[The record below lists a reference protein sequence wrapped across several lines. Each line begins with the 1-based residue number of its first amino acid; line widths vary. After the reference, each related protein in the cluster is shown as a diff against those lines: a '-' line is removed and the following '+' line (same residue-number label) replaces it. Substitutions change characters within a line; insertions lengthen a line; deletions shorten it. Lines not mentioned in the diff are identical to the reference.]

1 MILLLRILQVLG
13 ISLLMAPVIYTL
25 GLITLT
31 THFEITTVLK
41 DLIYVL
47 LQAGISAAFGLALG
61 LMSALSLV
69 TRSQSAKWHLYLGVI
84 PQFLPSLLMI
94 FAYVKALS
102 FFNIFPQSYAHVIIV
117 HILINVGLS
126 SFLLFVPLQRALHRK
141 LHLFAGLNLSKIKYL
156 QLLCGGELRT
166 SLLYVWVLIFSYC
179 LTSFSIPL
187 ILSGD
192 GLATSTEY
200 LIYKKGFLEGNWS
213 AAAFWGIVQVLFV
226 AFLFKS
232 SEAHSYGKD
241 KAFLGIYKV
250 RWPFHYLGSVASVML
265 LLTLV
270 MWPVAQMDVAFEHL
284 RVDAYDITINTL
296 LLAGWSLLF
305 YGLYFW
311 SQVVLIWCKMPW
323 YFYQKFWS
331 LSPILM
337 GVYLLSVSSKFSLGS
352 AGRMILTALV
362 LASFIFPFTFKFWV
376 WPKFN
381 ELQKMKIKFDVL
393 GVSQKRAI
401 NLVLIDFFKKEFML
415 SLSYVFLFVIGD
427 FAISSILLSDTVT
440 LGLSIK
446 NYIFKYQLAEA
457 QVLSVVLAVVAF
469 LSLAIFG
476 GKRAFD
482 SKF

>member
-1 MILLLRILQVLG
+1 MILLFRALQVLG
-13 ISLLMAPVIYTL
+13 VALLLAPVIYTL
-25 GLITLT
+25 GLITSIT
-31 THFEITTVLK
+31 DFEITAVIK
-41 DLIYVL
+41 DFTYVF
-47 LQAGISAAFGLALG
+47 LQAAISATFGLALG
-61 LMSALSLV
+61 LVSALSLV
-69 TRSQSAKWHLYLGVI
+69 ARPQSARWHLYLGVI

-102 FFNIFPQSYAHVIIV
+102 FFNVFPQSYAHVIVV

-126 SFLLFVPLQRALHRK
+126 SFLLFMPLQKALYRK
-141 LHLFAGLNLSKIKYL
+141 LHLFAGLNLSKFKYL
-156 QLLCGGELRT
+156 QLLCGGELKV

-187 ILSGD
+187 ILSGE

-200 LIYKKGFLEGNWS
+200 LIYKKGFIEGNWS
-213 AAAFWGIVQVLFV
+213 AAAFWGIVQILFV

-232 SEAHSYGKD
+232 STVRAYGKD
-241 KAFLGIYKV
+241 KAFLGMYQIK
-250 RWPFHYLGSVASVML
+250 WPFHYLGSVASVML
-265 LLTLV
+265 LLTLM
-270 MWPVAQMDVAFEHL
+270 MWPVAQMDVALEHL
-284 RVDAYDITINTL
+284 SVDAYDIAVNTL

-305 YGLYFW
+305 YSLYFW
-311 SQVVLIWCKMPW
+311 SQVVWVWNKIPW

-337 GVYLLSVSSKFSLGS
+337 GVYLLSVSSKFNLDA

-362 LASFIFPFTFKFWV
+362 LASFIFPFTFKFWI

-401 NLVLIDFFKKEFML
+401 NLVIIDFFKREFML

-457 QVLSVVLAVVAF
+457 QMLSVVLAIVAF
-469 LSLAIFG
+469 ISLAIFG